1 MLFKLCDFGQ
11 ILVVLK
17 IQASLRGTN
26 CITVKYKFHKTLLTV
41 FREGDD
47 LEDLA
52 ETREYLQQK
61 WKLVKFLVNST
72 RNRELTVHKINSKTI
87 DM

>member
-1 MLFKLCDFGQ
+1 MDFFKPFRNSVVLPKRKFVTSNDIILFNLCDFGQ
-11 ILVVLK
+11 ILVVLE

-26 CITVKYKFHKTLLTV
+26 CITVKYKFHKMLLTV

-61 WKLVKFLVNST
+61 
-72 RNRELTVHKINSKTI
+72 
-87 DM
+87 

>member
-1 MLFKLCDFGQ
+1 MDFFRPFRNSVVLPKRKFLTSNVRIILFKLCDFGQ
-11 ILVVLK
+11 ILVILE

-26 CITVKYKFHKTLLTV
+26 CVTVKYKFRKIPLTV

-61 WKLVKFLVNST
+61 
-72 RNRELTVHKINSKTI
+72 
-87 DM
+87 